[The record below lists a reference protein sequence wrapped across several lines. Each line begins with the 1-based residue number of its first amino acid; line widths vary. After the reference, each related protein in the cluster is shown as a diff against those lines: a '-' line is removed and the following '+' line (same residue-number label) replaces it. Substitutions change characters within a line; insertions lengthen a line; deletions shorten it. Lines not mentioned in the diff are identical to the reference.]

1 MDGGQKRGGGLV
13 SERVG
18 KRGTNEEE
26 NDPLKPEQPT
36 DRPGQR
42 SPMATFAFF
51 FEKMRQFLPLPL
63 SSPLLIAPFFPGKDI
78 GERARKALLCFC
90 IHCTNSTYGQCVF
103 VFPPGS
109 LFAP

>member
-26 NDPLKPEQPT
+26 NDPWKPEQPT
-36 DRPGQR
+36 GRPGQR

-51 FEKMRQFLPLPL
+51 LKR
-63 SSPLLIAPFFPGKDI
+63 
-78 GERARKALLCFC
+78 
-90 IHCTNSTYGQCVF
+90 
-103 VFPPGS
+103 
-109 LFAP
+109 